1 LLSSAGLKFPSLS
14 VGPEPGTIR
23 TTAVG
28 FEFGMSN
35 VPFKGPFGPAAS
47 RTVSEK
53 VTSIAANRTTVHA
66 LERAMEAV
74 MFIGDVPVK
83 LIAPVNLYYKYDQLA
98 ID

>member
-1 LLSSAGLKFPSLS
+1 
-14 VGPEPGTIR
+14 
-23 TTAVG
+23 
-28 FEFGMSN
+28 MSN